1 MVYFEGHYIEGIMSE
16 MAPQITGVPIVC
28 STVCS
33 GADQRKRQSSASLP
47 IVRRTSAPPPPPP
60 HTHTQRSSN
69 AENVTMWLS
78 YHENTQIHRLSLI
91 IPAISHSLGIS
102 YTLSTFYFITDNL
115 PQYTSFIYP
124 ETELVCTGTI
134 YRFTCHWM
142 AERSMCAEASVITV
156 IYGPNTVSRELL

>member
-1 MVYFEGHYIEGIMSE
+1 MLLRDTCCIINVWYNLRV
-16 MAPQITGVPIVC
+16 ITLTASWARWRYNSLASRLC

-33 GADQRKRQSSASLP
+33 GADQRKRQSSASLT
-47 IVRRTSAPPPPPP
+47 IVRRTSAYPPAPP
-60 HTHTQRSSN
+60 QRSSN
-69 AENVTMWLS
+69 AENVTIWLS
-78 YHENTQIHRLSLI
+78 YHANTQIHRLSLI
-91 IPAISHSLGIS
+91 IPASSLSLGIS

-142 AERSMCAEASVITV
+142 AESSKCAVASLITV
-156 IYGPNTVSRELL
+156 I